1 MSQIIRTEPLRFA
14 VIGCGS
20 VARAQHIPNIV
31 KSPRMAL
38 HTCVDLDD
46 GVLAECRDVF
56 GASHIR
62 KDFQGA
68 IEDPE
73 VDVICLA
80 TTEKLRLPV
89 IALAAKAGKP
99 VYVEKP
105 LATTLDEMREIQR
118 VVLAAG
124 IPFCVGHNRRSSP
137 AMVDAQRIF
146 RRHMTHPEPCPWRW
160 RREAEGLPALAEDGV
175 PSVSVRINDD
185 WYSWKS
191 WVFDKTQA
199 PHGLMLFEMTHFTD
213 LCNWFLAEEPV
224 EVTAVETGML
234 NEAVI
239 IRYRSGALATI
250 VIASNGTFGYCKELY
265 EFMGNGAYVAV
276 DHMLEVRTAG
286 IEGVPARTIYPM
298 LQDRHPLIGTEG
310 GVPGWLAKK
319 RTACA
324 EAAAGNDPRLQFTAE
339 PDKGHAHA
347 LERFV
352 DQILGTGPEVCG
364 VVDAVLATRVAF
376 AAIRSAHE
384 KRSVLLSEIDV

>member
-1 MSQIIRTEPLRFA
+1 VSPLNETRPLRFA

-31 KSPRMAL
+31 KSPRMTL

-46 GVLAECRDVF
+46 GILAECRDVF
-56 GASHIR
+56 GASQIR

-68 IEDPE
+68 IEDPD

-105 LATTLDEMREIQR
+105 LATTLEEMREIQR
-118 VVLAAG
+118 VVHAAN

-137 AMVDAQRIF
+137 AMLDAHRIF
-146 RRHMTHPEPCPWRW
+146 RQHMTNPAPCPWRW
-160 RREAEGLPALAEDGV
+160 RLEGDTVPALPEDGV

-191 WVFDKTQA
+191 WVFDKAHA
-199 PHGLMLFEMTHFTD
+199 PHGPMLFEMTHFTD
-213 LCNWFLAEEPV
+213 VCNWFLADEPIGV
-224 EVTAVETGML
+224 AAMETGML
-234 NEAVI
+234 NQAVI

-250 VIASNGTFGYCKELY
+250 VIGSNGTLGYCKELY
-265 EFMGNGAYVAV
+265 EFMGNGAYLAV

-286 IEGVPARTIYPM
+286 IEGAPAKTTYPM
-298 LQDRHPLIGTEG
+298 VQDRHPQIGTEG
-310 GVPGWLAKK
+310 GVSGWLAKK
-319 RTACA
+319 RAACA
-324 EAAAGNDPRLQFTAE
+324 EAAANKDPQLQFTAE

-352 DQILGTGPEVCG
+352 DQILGKGPVVCS
-364 VVDAVLATRVAF
+364 VDDSVLATRVAF

-384 KRSVLLSEIDV
+384 RRFVSLNEIE